1 MPNEPAPPSR
11 RDEIDTFLKQRRL
24 ERQAAPSERG
34 RLIFALDAT
43 ASREPMWDLAR
54 QLQGEMF
61 NEVAAIGSLDVQ
73 LVYYRGS
80 RECSHSQWVSDARS
94 LAGLMETIEC
104 RSGHT
109 QIGRV
114 LDHAAKENAR
124 QKVSALVFVG
134 DCCEE
139 TPADLYAAARELQ
152 VPVFLFQEGD
162 DPVATEVFK
171 EIKHLTKGA
180 HCRFDPGAA
189 DQLRD
194 LLRAVAAFAA
204 GGLKALSARRDAG
217 AVKLLQQL
225 K

>member
-1 MPNEPAPPSR
+1 
-11 RDEIDTFLKQRRL
+11 
-24 ERQAAPSERG
+24 
-34 RLIFALDAT
+34 
-43 ASREPMWDLAR
+43 
-54 QLQGEMF
+54 
-61 NEVAAIGSLDVQ
+61 
-73 LVYYRGS
+73 
-80 RECSHSQWVSDARS
+80 
-94 LAGLMETIEC
+94 METIEC
-104 RSGHT
+104 RTGHT

-124 QKVSALVFVG
+124 QKVSALVLVG

-139 TPADLYAAARELQ
+139 TPADLYAAARELN

-171 EIKHLTKGA
+171 EIARLTKGA

-189 DQLRD
+189 DQMRD